1 MPSTE
6 SISPPPW
13 INMRTG
19 SRYVLISTDENSGH
33 TIRIFCELNVLLAST
48 RITPSVLS
56 CSNINFIEWI
66 AASAPPCKAVA
77 VWSSTAAC
85 WMSLRNTQLIH
96 FPRIRLIT
104 SPMPMGR
111 TPGFLSSCMSLHATN
126 ASRVLYP
133 TRFTSPRTS

>member
-19 SRYVLISTDENSGH
+19 SRYVLLSTDENSGH
-33 TIRIFCELNVLLAST
+33 MIRIFCELNVLLAST

-66 AASAPPCKAVA
+66 AASAPPCKVVA
-77 VWSSTAAC
+77 VCSSTAAC

-104 SPMPMGR
+104 SPMPIR
-111 TPGFLSSCMSLHATN
+111 IFIELYESTRYKCFKSIMSDQIYI
-126 ASRVLYP
+126 ASDIL
-133 TRFTSPRTS
+133 TDG